1 MLDHNLCPCGSGR
14 LFADCCS
21 PFVTG
26 ITPAPSSGALM
37 RSRYTAYVVKNTD
50 YLLAT
55 WHPSTRPAAID
66 PATIPCWTH
75 LDVVREEEC
84 NANQSLVEFIARASS
99 GGRVLVLH
107 EISRFVREN
116 DRWYYIDGEIS
127 EAPATTAAR
136 AGRNSPCPCGSG
148 KKFKKCCGP

>member
-21 PFVTG
+21 PFVAG
-26 ITPAPSSGALM
+26 ITPAPSPGALM

-50 YLLAT
+50 YLLTT
-55 WHPSTRPAAID
+55 WHPSTRPPAID

-75 LDVVREEEC
+75 LNVMREEEGD
-84 NANQSLVEFIARASS
+84 ADQALVEFSARASS

-127 EAPATTAAR
+127 EAPATTVAKP
-136 AGRNSPCPCGSG
+136 GRNSLCPCGSG
-148 KKFKKCCGP
+148 RKFKKCCGP